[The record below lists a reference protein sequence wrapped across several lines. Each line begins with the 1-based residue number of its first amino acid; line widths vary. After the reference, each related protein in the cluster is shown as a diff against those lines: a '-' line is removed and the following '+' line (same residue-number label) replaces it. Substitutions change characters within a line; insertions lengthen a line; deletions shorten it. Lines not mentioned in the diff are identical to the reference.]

1 MTPYFLSLVKGSKK
15 EDSLSNI
22 VDENGTPFNSEE
34 ERKTYI
40 KESFEKLY
48 KIPDDEVVLEADS
61 ITNFLR
67 EVADNPVFIESKLN
81 EQERNSLEHD
91 LTLD

>member
-1 MTPYFLSLVKGSKK
+1 MLTRTVRLLIPMK
-15 EDSLSNI
+15 
-22 VDENGTPFNSEE
+22 
-34 ERKTYI
+34 R
-40 KESFEKLY
+40 EKLY

-61 ITNFLR
+61 ITNFLG

>member
-1 MTPYFLSLVKGSKK
+1 MK
-15 EDSLSNI
+15 
-22 VDENGTPFNSEE
+22 
-34 ERKTYI
+34 R
-40 KESFEKLY
+40 EKLY